1 MKRLAALVLGAAAAG
16 AQAQHVEHA
25 YLTLSGGPSSVQTTC
40 LNNRYDCG
48 LSAKGGRLLGG
59 LFINPGVAV
68 EWVYMDFGRG
78 QETRFLDSQR
88 VGLRMMGLGSAAQL
102 ELGGGL
108 AFTVRG
114 GLAGSRLQRDAN
126 EGGLQSRVVLDNLDL
141 YAGISALFRLNR
153 TLAIEASLDALGLSD
168 DNRYRREGGVMA
180 SLGVSL
186 RF

>member
-1 MKRLAALVLGAAAAG
+1 VKRLAALLLGFAAAG

-40 LNNRYDCG
+40 LNTRYDCG
-48 LSAKGGRLLGG
+48 LSAQGGRLLGG
-59 LFINPGVAV
+59 LFISPGVAV
-68 EWVYMDFGRG
+68 EWVCMDFGRG
-78 QETRFLDSQR
+78 RETRFQDSQR
-88 VGLRMMGLGSAAQL
+88 VGLRMLGLGSAAQL

-114 GLAGSRLQRDAN
+114 GLAGSRLQRTADM
-126 EGGLQSRVVLDNLDL
+126 GGQQSRVVLDNVDL
-141 YAGISALFRLNR
+141 YAGLSAMFRVNR
-153 TLAIEASLDALGLSD
+153 SLAIEASLDALGLSD

-180 SLGVSL
+180 TVGLSL